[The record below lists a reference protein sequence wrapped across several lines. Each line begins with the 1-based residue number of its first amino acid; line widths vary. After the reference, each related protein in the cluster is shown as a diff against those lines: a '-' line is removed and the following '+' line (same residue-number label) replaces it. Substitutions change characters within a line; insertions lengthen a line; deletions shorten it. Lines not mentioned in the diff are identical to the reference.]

1 MTKLNQNQLEFECLY
16 CFQLIK
22 FVGMENFVVS
32 ALKYR
37 PKKFEDVVGQEFV
50 TQTLQNA
57 LSRNQMPKALLFCG
71 PRGVGKTTCA
81 RILAKAI
88 NSQTNE
94 IKDEDFSFNIFE
106 LDAASNNS
114 VDDIRRLNEQ
124 VRIPPQHGSHK
135 IYIIDEAHMLS
146 TQAFNAFLKTLEEP
160 PDYVIFILATT
171 EKNKILPTIL
181 SRCQVYDFRRISSKE
196 IVNYLSQIVREKNID
211 YQEDALFLIAQ
222 KADGAMRD
230 ALSIFDRMISFTNGN
245 LSSKLVA
252 ENLNILDFKSYEDIV
267 QKIAEKKLSDL
278 ILQYNKLFERGFD
291 NHEFILGLGDY
302 FRNLLLVKNPKT
314 ARLLELGENVIESLK
329 KQSRGLGVRW
339 ILEVID
345 LIQDCEI
352 NYKNSH
358 NKQLHVEICLLRLA
372 SLDSITKKRKTDI
385 TSVEEIRKQSISS
398 IKSEQN
404 DTQSKNQK
412 SLTTADSIQRNIE
425 TRSSHK
431 SSEKRNSKEHIEV
444 NKEVPT
450 NTVEKQ
456 NSGNMQVIDK
466 EDSIDSDTQS
476 KTFTPRKISDIV
488 NKELNLE
495 NLNAYW
501 SYYADKLYN
510 SRDVSGAGLL
520 ESGKLEL
527 KDTNHIIYHV
537 NTCYEENLFKNLGT
551 KLLENIKSHFGDQNL
566 KMMAQVN
573 KNLRPQ
579 KISKEDKKKIM
590 IKENPAVQYL
600 IDRFDLS

>member
-1 MTKLNQNQLEFECLY
+1 M
-16 CFQLIK
+16 
-22 FVGMENFVVS
+22 GNFVVS

-37 PKKFEDVVGQEFV
+37 PRKFEDVVGQEFV
-50 TQTLQNA
+50 TKTLKNA
-57 LSRNQMPKALLFCG
+57 LSRNQIPKALLFCG

-88 NSQTNE
+88 NSQTNQ
-94 IKDEDFSFNIFE
+94 IKDEDYSFNIFE

-124 VRIPPQHGSHK
+124 VRIPPQRGSHK

-181 SRCQVYDFRRISSKE
+181 SRCQVYDFRRISPKE
-196 IVNYLSQIVREKNID
+196 IVHYLSQIVQEKTIE

-252 ENLNILDFKSYEDIV
+252 ENLNILDFKSYEEIV
-267 QKIAEKKLSDL
+267 QKIAERKLSDL

-291 NHEFILGLGDY
+291 NHEFIVGLGDY

-314 ARLLELGENVIESLK
+314 AKLLELGENVIGALK
-329 KQSRGLGVRW
+329 KQSRGLAVRR

-345 LIQDCEI
+345 LIQECEI

-372 SLDSITKKRKTDI
+372 SLDSTTKKKKPDI
-385 TSVEEIRKQSISS
+385 TAVEDIRKQSIPS
-398 IKSEQN
+398 KRAEQN
-404 DTQSKNQK
+404 DTKFENQK
-412 SLTTADSIQRNIE
+412 NPTKADSTHINIE
-425 TRSSHK
+425 KLSSHK
-431 SSEKRNSKEHIEV
+431 SGEEKKSKQYNEIPK
-444 NKEVPT
+444 KEPIDIGIK
-450 NTVEKQ
+450 EKSDTLQ
-456 NSGNMQVIDK
+456 LIDK
-466 EDSIDSDTQS
+466 EDSFDTNTS
-476 KTFTPRKISDIV
+476 NKTFSPRKISV
-488 NKELNLE
+488 VLNKELNLK
-495 NLNAYW
+495 NLTAYW
-501 SYYADKLYN
+501 SYYKDKLYN
-510 SRDVSGAGLL
+510 SRDVSGAGIL

-527 KDTNHIIYHV
+527 KGTNHIIYHV
-537 NTCYEENLFKNLGT
+537 NTCYEENLFKKLGT
-551 KLLENIKSHFGDQNL
+551 KLLENIKSHFGNQNL
-566 KMMAQVN
+566 KMIAQVS
-573 KNLRPQ
+573 KDLRPQ
-579 KISKEDKKKIM
+579 RANKEDKKKIM

-600 IDRFDLS
+600 IERFDLS

>member
-1 MTKLNQNQLEFECLY
+1 
-16 CFQLIK
+16 
-22 FVGMENFVVS
+22 MENFVVS

-37 PKKFEDVVGQEFV
+37 PKKFEDVVGQGFV
-50 TQTLQNA
+50 TKTLNNA
-57 LSRNQMPKALLFCG
+57 LSRNQIPKALLFCG

-88 NSQTNE
+88 NSQTNQ
-94 IKDEDFSFNIFE
+94 IKDEDYSFNIFE

-124 VRIPPQHGSHK
+124 VRIPPQRGSHK

-181 SRCQVYDFRRISSKE
+181 SRCQVYDFRRISPKE
-196 IVNYLSQIVREKNID
+196 IVNYLSHIVQEKNID
-211 YQEDALFLIAQ
+211 YHEDALFLIAQ

-230 ALSIFDRMISFTNGN
+230 ALSILDRMISFTNGN
-245 LSSKLVA
+245 LTSKLVA
-252 ENLNILDFKSYEDIV
+252 ENLNILDFKSYEEIV
-267 QKIAEKKLSDL
+267 QKIAKKKLSDL
-278 ILQYNKLFERGFD
+278 ILLYNKLFERGFD
-291 NHEFILGLGDY
+291 NHEFIIGLGDY

-314 ARLLELGENVIESLK
+314 AKLLELGENVIESLRT
-329 KQSRGLGVRW
+329 QSRGLGVRW

-345 LIQDCEI
+345 LIQGCEI

-372 SLDSITKKRKTDI
+372 SLDLTGKKTKTDI
-385 TSVEEIRKQSISS
+385 APVEEIKKQSISS
-398 IKSEQN
+398 TGLEQNGTKSE
-404 DTQSKNQK
+404 NQK
-412 SLTTADSIQRNIE
+412 SPTTADATKKNIE
-425 TRSSHK
+425 PRSSHESGGK
-431 SSEKRNSKEHIEV
+431 KKYKLSNEVQKHKPTSTRGKE
-444 NKEVPT
+444 N
-450 NTVEKQ
+450 
-456 NSGNMQVIDK
+456 
-466 EDSIDSDTQS
+466 SDTQQVVNKKDS
-476 KTFTPRKISDIV
+476 VDSDSSIETFSQRKISEV
-488 NKELNLE
+488 LNKELNIE

-510 SRDVSGAGLL
+510 SRDASGAGIL

-527 KDTNHIIYHV
+527 RGTNQIIYHV
-537 NTCYEENLFKNLGT
+537 NTCYEENLFNKLGF
-551 KLLENIKSHFGDQNL
+551 KLLENIKSHFGDRNL
-566 KMMAQVN
+566 KIMAQVN

-579 KISKEDKKKIM
+579 KVSKEDIKKIM

-600 IDRFDLS
+600 INRFDLS